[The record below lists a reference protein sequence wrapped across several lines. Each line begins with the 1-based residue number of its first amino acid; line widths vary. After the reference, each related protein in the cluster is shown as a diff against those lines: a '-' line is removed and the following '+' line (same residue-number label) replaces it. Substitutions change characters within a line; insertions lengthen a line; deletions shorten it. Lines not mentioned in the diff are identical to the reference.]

1 MPNEENTL
9 QAAEVDSLVSLLS
22 AIVDS
27 SDDAIVSKTLEGIVT
42 SWNPAAERMFGYA
55 ASEAIGK
62 SIRLIIPAERQAEED
77 YVLNEIRKGRKV
89 DHYETI
95 RQTKDGRRLSISLTV
110 SPVRNASGVVIGASK
125 IARDITMQKQV
136 EHDREI
142 AHHQLA
148 EAVAARD
155 EFIAIAA
162 HELRSPLAVL
172 ALLWEMAAERP
183 RNGAFDAKL
192 IEKSRKQLQ
201 RLTSLVDRLL
211 DVARVRSGTF
221 DVDREEFELR
231 GMVQEV
237 ANRFAFEDS
246 GLSLDQ
252 HIDPGLKVR
261 WDRLR
266 IDEALTNL
274 ISNAIKFGAGK
285 PIMLRAVLDAGQA
298 LISVQ
303 DHGVGIA
310 PEDLDRIFDR
320 FERADLT
327 GINQKGLGIGLW
339 LTKRI
344 VEAHGGTIQV
354 DSAPGHGSTFI
365 LRLPFGPPRINQ
377 ST

>member
-183 RNGAFDAKL
+183 RNGALDAKL

-365 LRLPFGPPRINQ
+365 LRLPFGPPA
-377 ST
+377 

>member
-183 RNGAFDAKL
+183 RNGALDAKL